1 MTQQTIDISVCLCT
15 HNPRREFLTRVLA
28 ALAGQSLDPERWEL
42 IVVDN
47 KSQEPV
53 VQWADLS
60 GIRHAR
66 VISESKL
73 GLTNARVAGI
83 HAAAGEVLIFVD
95 DDNVLATDYLEK
107 AWAVM
112 REKAFL
118 GAIGGKCKGEF
129 EVSPPAWSH
138 HYLQYLAVADH
149 GNQPL
154 YIHHKNTYL
163 PWYPYG
169 AGLVIRR
176 ELARIYV
183 EQLERDPERRKL
195 DRRGNSLT
203 SAGDI
208 DMVLTVMDEGHGI
221 GFFPQLMLKHIIP
234 RQRLTF
240 SYLRRLIY
248 HSNYSLYYLMLSRQI
263 AFHPRPWPMTYIT
276 SVLLCLMQRQW
287 HPRTLLLA
295 CQAARGRY
303 AALHDHNQS
312 VAARKPLPERS
323 ESA

>member
-1 MTQQTIDISVCLCT
+1 MTQHEFDISVCLCT
-15 HNPRREFLTRVLA
+15 HNPRREYLTRVLA

-47 KSQEPV
+47 KSEESV
-53 VQWADLS
+53 AQWADLS

-66 VISESKL
+66 VISEPKL
-73 GLTNARVAGI
+73 GLTNARVAAI
-83 HAAAGEVLIFVD
+83 HAADGEVLVFVD
-95 DDNVLATDYLEK
+95 DDNVLAADYLEC
-107 AWAVM
+107 ACTVM
-112 REKAFL
+112 AEKEFL

-129 EVSPPAWSH
+129 EVDPPTWTH

-154 YIHHKNTYL
+154 FIHHKNTYL

-183 EQLERDPERRKL
+183 HQLENDPERRKL

-208 DMVLTVMDEGHGI
+208 DMVLTIMDEGHGI
-221 GFFPQLMLKHIIP
+221 GFFPQLSLKHIIP
-234 RQRLTF
+234 RQRLSF
-240 SYLRRLIY
+240 SYLKRLIY
-248 HSNYSLYYLMLSRQI
+248 HSNYSLYHLMLSRHI
-263 AFHPRPWPMTYIT
+263 AFHPRPWPLTYIT
-276 SVLLCLMQRQW
+276 SVLLCLMHRKW
-287 HPRTLLLA
+287 HPLTLMLA

-312 VAARKPLPERS
+312 VAARKTMLERS
-323 ESA
+323 ESL